1 MSKQSVLITCLLRLV
16 VNELIG
22 KAIFDLLTSVLLMV
36 GCRLFSDVLM
46 ELVKTMPVD
55 FATIMHIMFNLM
67 ALKMFTKIIHID
79 TVLVQHSGIDFVVVL
94 VRMVVRV
101 YCEFVVPLSVMVL
114 IHKVLLDNVESHFE
128 DIVSFIRI
136 TETFFL
142 MFCVNIA
149 QLLGS
154 L

>member
-1 MSKQSVLITCLLRLV
+1 
-16 VNELIG
+16 
-22 KAIFDLLTSVLLMV
+22 MV
-36 GCRLFSDVLM
+36 GCRLFGDVLM
-46 ELVKTMPVD
+46 ELVKIMPVD
-55 FATIMHIMFNLM
+55 FATIIHIMFNLM

-79 TVLVQHSGIDFVVVL
+79 TVLVQHFGIDFVVVL

-114 IHKVLLDNVESHFE
+114 IHKVLLDNVETHFE
-128 DIVSFIRI
+128 DIVTIIRI

>member
-36 GCRLFSDVLM
+36 GCRLFGDVLM
-46 ELVKTMPVD
+46 ELVKTMSVD

-94 VRMVVRV
+94 VRMVMRV
-101 YCEFVVPLSVMVL
+101 YCEFVVPLGVMVL
-114 IHKVLLDNVESHFE
+114 IHKVLLDNVEAHFE

-149 QLLGS
+149 
-154 L
+154 

>member
-36 GCRLFSDVLM
+36 GCRLFGDVLM